1 MGSSN
6 SFPYRK
12 RSPLVGERGMA
23 GEQEGD
29 LSQSLTELLLLVL
42 GTQSVQGLGGYR
54 VWLNAVW
61 KDPDRSRGAS

>member
-1 MGSSN
+1 M
-6 SFPYRK
+6 
-12 RSPLVGERGMA
+12 VGVRGMA

-42 GTQSVQGLGGYR
+42 GTQSVQGLGGDR
-54 VWLNAVW
+54 VWLNDVVW